1 MIFRSNLVVQRHSQ
15 ISISNLDIYDKIIL
29 SPGPSLPKDYPIIK
43 DILDVYSYTKPILGI
58 CLGHQAICEYFGGE
72 IFHIGQVVHGER
84 SQIDCDSKSLLFRG
98 FSKFIVGRYHSW
110 AVSNLPK
117 ELKIVAKDS
126 NGIIMGVE
134 HVNRRIY
141 GVQFHPES
149 YITINGASILK
160 NFIYDI

>member
-1 MIFRSNLVVQRHSQ
+1 MINLLLVDNNDSFTYNIVNLIRSNFNDVNLVVQRHSQ

-84 SQIDCDSKSLLFRG
+84 SQIDCDSKSF
-98 FSKFIVGRYHSW
+98 
-110 AVSNLPK
+110 P
-117 ELKIVAKDS
+117 
-126 NGIIMGVE
+126 
-134 HVNRRIY
+134 
-141 GVQFHPES
+141 
-149 YITINGASILK
+149 
-160 NFIYDI
+160 